1 MAAPDP
7 ESAFTLCKQR
17 KRILSADGHMLV
29 VGGPGS
35 GKTTIALLKA
45 RRRVLE
51 RLDAEQTVLFLS
63 FSNSAIRRIME
74 SAGRILTADIADRV
88 EIKTYHSFAWE
99 ILTSHGYL
107 TSSRRRLKIVPAQD
121 AAVRAA
127 GLSTDEWLVE
137 QERLYVD
144 EGLVT
149 YDQFAPRAAELLKR
163 STAARRCFCASYPLI
178 LVDEFQDTD
187 EHQWAL
193 IQALSKRSEIIA
205 LGDSE
210 QRIYEW
216 RPGVSET
223 RLEDFGNGLNCER
236 FDFANENNRSPAT
249 GIAGFARSL
258 LSPGF
263 EQDLPAEIAR
273 ARFKPG
279 RMAVQLHLSVR
290 KAFREAKERSD
301 KDHPK
306 IAVAARS
313 KKLVRQISD
322 LLSESVTVNGKL
334 FKALAH
340 DVLIDQHQILLAAR
354 AMANIIS
361 SFERDRGERLALAL
375 DRIADM
381 LRSAANKTNI
391 EASDK
396 LRKWAAKCREGKV
409 PSTKCVAAL
418 ASVIDQLDKEGLTG
432 APTQDW
438 VSVRR
443 RLERAG
449 APELA
454 KVAEMARY
462 LRLLRRGSAI
472 EQALIV
478 LWVSQGNYRGAE
490 EALEQAI
497 LQDQIVDGHRE
508 TAAVSVM
515 NMHQLK
521 GREYDAVVL
530 VEDQY
535 NTFLAQDKEPPYA
548 EARRLLQVSITRA
561 RHYVV
566 ILSNAGD
573 DSLARLLNV

>member
-1 MAAPDP
+1 MTMTDP
-7 ESAFTLCKQR
+7 EDAFNLCDQR

-45 RRRVLE
+45 RRRVLS
-51 RLDAEQTVLFLS
+51 RLDVAQTVLFLS

-74 SAGRILTADIADRV
+74 SAGRILTSDIADRV
-88 EIKTYHSFAWE
+88 EIKTYHSFGWE

-127 GLSTDEWLVE
+127 GLSKDEWLAE
-137 QERLYVD
+137 QKRLYVE
-144 EGLVT
+144 EGLVA
-149 YDQFAPRAAELLKR
+149 YDQFAPRAGELLKR
-163 STAARRCFCASYPLI
+163 SAAARKCYSAAYPLI

-187 EHQWAL
+187 VDQWML
-193 IQALSKRSEIIA
+193 IQSLSQGSEIVA

-223 RLEDFGNGLNCER
+223 RLEDFGKALKCER

-263 EQDLPAEIAR
+263 EQELPAEIVQQ
-273 ARFKPG
+273 RFKPG
-279 RMAVQLHLSVR
+279 RMAVQLHLVVR
-290 KAFREAKERSD
+290 RAFREAKERSGRD
-301 KDHPK
+301 RPK

-322 LLSESVTVNGKL
+322 SLSESLTMNGKL
-334 FKALAH
+334 FKALQH

-354 AMANIIS
+354 AIANIIS
-361 SFERDRGERLALAL
+361 SLRQDRNERLAQAL

-418 ASVIDQLDKEGLTG
+418 AGVMDQLDKEGLTG
-432 APTQDW
+432 APTLDW
-438 VSVRR
+438 VTVRR
-443 RLERAG
+443 RLEKAG

-478 LWVSQGNYRGAE
+478 LWVSQGDYRGAE
-490 EALEQAI
+490 QALEQAI
-497 LQDQIVDGHRE
+497 LQDQIVDSQRE
-508 TAAVSVM
+508 IAAVSVM

-521 GREYDAVVL
+521 GREYDAIVL

-535 NTFLAQDKEPPYA
+535 STFMAQDKTPPYA
-548 EARRLLQVSITRA
+548 ETRRLLQVSIARA

-566 ILSNAGD
+566 ILSNEGGD
-573 DSLARLLNV
+573 TLARLLRP